1 MPGVKRH
8 RDHNESDND
17 DGDQDQESDS
27 EGSSMDESISSD
39 GSESDDSS
47 ELDEEECDRRR
58 GEYLAD
64 LSDLEQQFSLLR
76 EQLYRERVTQVEAKL
91 EEVRIGQA
99 TEYLMPLEELQ
110 EAMRVRLE
118 VACILRQYRLQNIQN
133 KYEAEVMAAKQN
145 FENEK
150 VMLWDM
156 IESELEEKIRRLEE
170 DRNNVDVTSQVW
182 AEQNLCRKRR
192 HLRQGSNSSTDR
204 RRKKPTTVS
213 GPYIVYMLKEADIVD
228 DWTTIKKALTASK
241 RKTKYTIL
249 NRFNRE
255 SQNRRDALLPLA
267 PSESCNCELAFF
279 LPLISVRVVDFV
291 DVFSGVEFQSEEKG
305 FSSCVPEFVELKP
318 GNIEKGLTML

>member
-1 MPGVKRH
+1 MPGVKRQ
-8 RDHNESDND
+8 RDNESDND
-17 DGDQDQESDS
+17 EGEQDQESDS
-27 EGSSMDESISSD
+27 EGSSLDESITSD

-64 LSDLEQQFSLLR
+64 LSDLERQFSLLR

-110 EAMRVRLE
+110 DAMRVRLE

-133 KYEAEVMAAKQN
+133 KYEAEMLAAKQN
-145 FENEK
+145 FEQNEK
-150 VMLWDM
+150 VMLWDT

-182 AEQNLCRKRR
+182 AEQNLHRKRR
-192 HLRQGSNSSTDR
+192 RHRQGSNSSTDR

-213 GPYIVYMLKEADIVD
+213 GPYIVYMLKETDIVD

-241 RKTKYTIL
+241 RKSKFGKITSP
-249 NRFNRE
+249 RHFPE
-255 SQNRRDALLPLA
+255 
-267 PSESCNCELAFF
+267 
-279 LPLISVRVVDFV
+279 
-291 DVFSGVEFQSEEKG
+291 G
-305 FSSCVPEFVELKP
+305 F
-318 GNIEKGLTML
+318 